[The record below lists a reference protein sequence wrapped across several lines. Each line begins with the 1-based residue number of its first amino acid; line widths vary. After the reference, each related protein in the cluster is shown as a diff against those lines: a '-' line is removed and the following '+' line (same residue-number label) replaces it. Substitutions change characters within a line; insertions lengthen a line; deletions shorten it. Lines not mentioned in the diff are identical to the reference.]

1 MKHQHQTF
9 ILGMIKHGDK
19 IQAYRAAYPKCTSDE
34 TARKSAE
41 RLLLHHPAIAAEIAE
56 STAYIRQQAYTE
68 AYQQH
73 VAQQKT
79 PLLSM
84 MKRREI
90 LAQIATC
97 EMKVTR
103 FVKNGDRYIMLF
115 EDPRPRDI
123 MQAMQLDAKF
133 EDACNRMRNITDP
146 NLSQFNI
153 YIDGRPCDQPHLPP
167 DPNLPPGIYML
178 PRRRKNQIE
187 KPGIISEHLSRQGV
201 ENEETPLLGGVGVG
215 SLAQEKIQIEE
226 PGIISEQ
233 KQETPLPACPD
244 HFGRGSG
251 VGLLTSGKI
260 QTKEPGIKTEQNTFT
275 HSFPACPDNFGVLR
289 ELRSNHDNNTEDI
302 NNVVTSS
309 TNAVSDGRVDK
320 GSTQAEPRP
329 DPLAASFYKQD
340 RQTLESAPP
349 PHILTPEEVKARDD
363 EYAKQH
369 KDTPPQPSTFGK
381 MYFKEKGVDYGNI
394 G

>member
-19 IQAYRAAYPKCTSDE
+19 IHAYRAAYPKCADDE

-41 RLLLHHPAIAAEIAE
+41 RLLRHHPEVAAEIEE
-56 STAYIRQQAYTE
+56 STAYIRQRAYTE

-73 VAQQKT
+73 MAQQKT

-103 FVKNGDRYIMLF
+103 FVKNGDRYRMLF

-123 MQAMQLDAKF
+123 MKAIELDAKL
-133 EDACNRMRNITDP
+133 EDACNRLRNCNDP
-146 NLSQFNI
+146 VLSQFNI

-178 PRRRKNQIE
+178 PRSRKNYIDKTGIQMEQNQITSPHSGDLGVQLAQGKNMNPETNLMPQIE
-187 KPGIISEHLSRQGV
+187 NQ
-201 ENEETPLLGGVGVG
+201 N
-215 SLAQEKIQIEE
+215 
-226 PGIISEQ
+226 
-233 KQETPLPACPD
+233 
-244 HFGRGSG
+244 
-251 VGLLTSGKI
+251 
-260 QTKEPGIKTEQNTFT
+260 PGIKTEQNKEAPRLPVPPVRDLGGENGEMPTGMS
-275 HSFPACPDNFGVLR
+275 HSGV
-289 ELRSNHDNNTEDI
+289 
-302 NNVVTSS
+302 
-309 TNAVSDGRVDK
+309 VDE
-320 GSTQAEPRP
+320 GSTSAEPRP

-340 RQTLESAPP
+340 KQARAAAPP
-349 PHILTPEEVKARDD
+349 PHILTPEEVKALDE
-363 EYAKQH
+363 EYAQQH
-369 KDTPPQPSTFGK
+369 KDKPVKPSTFGK
-381 MYFKEKGVDYGNI
+381 MYFKEKGANYDNME
-394 G
+394 